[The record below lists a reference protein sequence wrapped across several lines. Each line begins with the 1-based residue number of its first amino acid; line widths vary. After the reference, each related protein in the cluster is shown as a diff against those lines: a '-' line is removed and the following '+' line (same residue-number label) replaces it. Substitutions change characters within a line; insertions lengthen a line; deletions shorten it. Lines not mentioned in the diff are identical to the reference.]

1 MASLGGPVEHYLI
14 PATYPAGP
22 MRGMQFALAA
32 FVAAFNLAIYAL
44 FPKRHFHAS
53 RRAKSET

>member
-1 MASLGGPVEHYLI
+1 MASPGGSVEHYLI
-14 PATYPAGP
+14 PATCPAGL

-32 FVAAFNLAIYAL
+32 FVTSFNLAIYAL
-44 FPKRHFHAS
+44 FPKRHFRAS